1 MLISKEMEES
11 KKQTVEQIP
20 VKELILWTEN
30 PRDPISSRS
39 KNEAII
45 SRALEDSD
53 HKWSLRKLAKAMGA
67 HYDLSE
73 LPTVVY
79 KSGYPIVYDGNRRV
93 VLAMLK
99 LGLYPKFTNVRFRMP
114 ECPEILPCCVASE
127 DIALENVWRKHADTG
142 SWDQISRDIFLHKF
156 RKQEKS
162 VLLQLDELLDRGISS
177 TSYLNQ
183 RFVRDEVL
191 TNPRLKS
198 IGIHIENCRVT
209 SRHDPANTRRLLD
222 HIFELIANKKLS
234 TRVGRT
240 TPLNELI
247 DSEFR
252 DITEAD
258 ANNAYKPV
266 DLRADEFAHMQKDR
280 VQSTTRLPVRVKS
293 AQIELFGGKLELSSG
308 EPSNLYRDIL
318 DLYAFFCK
326 NRSNLSDRFPALI
339 RMALRLECELV
350 ADCVSSE
357 DMAVMVK
364 KDFDEAKAQL
374 TQDQRTF
381 LSQNAVSKDNIV
393 TLLHTGAHNYTGSYN
408 LQQTIAMSLIVGGI
422 LKIHCARGEH

>member
-1 MLISKEMEES
+1 MADAKE
-11 KKQTVEQIP
+11 QTVEHIP
-20 VKELILWTEN
+20 VKDLILWTEN
-30 PRDPISSRS
+30 PRDPISPRS

-45 SRALEDSD
+45 CRALEDVD
-53 HKWSLRKLAKAMGA
+53 HKWSLRKLAKTMGA
-67 HYDLSE
+67 HYDFSE

-99 LGLYPKFTNVRFRMP
+99 LGLYPRFANVKFRMP
-114 ECPEILPCCVASE
+114 ECPEILPCCVAPE

-162 VLLQLDELLDRGISS
+162 VLLQLDELLDRGIAS

-198 IGIHIENCRVT
+198 IGIHVENGQVT
-209 SRHDPANTRRLLD
+209 SRHDPTNTRRLLD
-222 HIFELIANKKLS
+222 HVFGLIGTKKLS

-247 DSEFR
+247 DPEFR
-252 DITEAD
+252 DITAAD
-258 ANNAYKPV
+258 ANKAYKPIN
-266 DLRADEFAHMQKDR
+266 LTADEFAHLQKAS
-280 VQSTTRLPVRVKS
+280 VQPTTRLPVRVKS
-293 AQIELFGGKLELSSG
+293 AQIELFGEKLELSSG

-318 DLYAFFCK
+318 DLYSFFRK
-326 NRSNLSDRFPALI
+326 NQGKLSDRFPALI

-357 DMAVMVK
+357 DMAAMVK
-364 KDFDEAKAQL
+364 MDFDQAKALL
-374 TQDQRTF
+374 TQDQKTF
-381 LSQNAVSKDNIV
+381 LSQNAVTKDNIV

-422 LKIHCARGEH
+422 LKIHCARGGH